1 LQGLQKHLFLTYAT
15 SLSVLG
21 LFASDMYIPAL
32 SSIRNHYE
40 TTSGMV
46 GLSLSLYM
54 VGFGVAQLFYGALSD
69 QIGRKKPLLA
79 GLGLFLI
86 STIGCIY
93 ANTIETFIVFRLLQS
108 IGVGAAYVLWQPM
121 IIDIFKKEDVQKIFT
136 LLMALGSISPAVAP
150 LVGGYLSKWNGWQTV
165 FWFISI
171 MTMVLIVWTTLAY
184 RESLNIHARQK
195 FSLPKIIST
204 YGYFLKDHFFIG
216 YSMTIACGITLYFVF
231 LTMLP
236 FILSDIG
243 YDSASIG
250 LMYIPIVCAFIIG
263 AQVCKKRY
271 HLNGDSNSIFM
282 GSNFAV
288 FGAGLLFCTSIFI
301 EITSAWQIILPV
313 SFIAFGNGF
322 IVPTGTAFLMKCYSD
337 KSGSCA
343 SLIGFLT
350 AITAFLSTSM
360 ASSMID
366 TLGIHSMA
374 ITILIFAV
382 LMIISL
388 YIGRKYTPI
397 AHSLA

>member
-1 LQGLQKHLFLTYAT
+1 LQGLQKKLLLIYIT

-32 SSIRNHYE
+32 SAIRNYYT
-40 TTSGMV
+40 TTSGLV
-46 GLSLSLYM
+46 GMSLSLYM
-54 VGFGVAQLFYGALSD
+54 IGFGVAQLFYGALSD

-79 GLGLFLI
+79 GLSLFLI

-93 ANTIETFIVFRLLQS
+93 ANTIETFLVFRLLQS

-136 LLMALGSISPAVAP
+136 LLIALGSISPAIAP
-150 LVGGYLSKWNGWQTV
+150 LVGGYLTKLNGWQTV
-165 FWFISI
+165 FWFIST
-171 MTMVLIVWTTLAY
+171 MTMVLILWTLFAY

-195 FSLPKIIST
+195 FSLSKIINT

-236 FILSDIG
+236 FILSDID

-250 LMYIPIVCAFIIG
+250 LMYFPIVCAFIIG
-263 AQVCKKRY
+263 TLACKKRY
-271 HLNGDSNSIFM
+271 HLNGDSNSIFI
-282 GSNFAV
+282 GSNIAV
-288 FGAGLLFCTSIFI
+288 LGSGLLFCTSIFI

-313 SFIAFGNGF
+313 SLIAFGNGF
-322 IVPTGTAFLMKCYSD
+322 VVPTGTAFLMKCYSD

-343 SLIGFLT
+343 SLIGFLS
-350 AITAFLSTSM
+350 AITAFISTSI

-366 TLGIHSMA
+366 ALGIHSMA
-374 ITILIFAV
+374 ITILIFSV

-388 YIGRKYTPI
+388 YIGRKHAHI